1 MPDMPAVTAVL
12 AVPPTSRNVSLGVSN
27 FGVTLRSVAA
37 TIAAIGKGGV
47 PIQVLGVGDSVLGDA
62 IRY

>member
-1 MPDMPAVTAVL
+1 MPDTPAVTAVL
-12 AVPPTSRNVSLGVSN
+12 AVPPTSRNVSFGVSN
-27 FGVTLRSVAA
+27 LGVTLRSVAA

-47 PIQVLGVGDSVLGDA
+47 PIQVLGERDSVLGGA